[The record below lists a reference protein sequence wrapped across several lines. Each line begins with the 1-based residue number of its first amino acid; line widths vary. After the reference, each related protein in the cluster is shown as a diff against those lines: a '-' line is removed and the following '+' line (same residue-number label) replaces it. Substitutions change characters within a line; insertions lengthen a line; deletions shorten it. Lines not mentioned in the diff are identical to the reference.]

1 MNNYLIKYARLVD
14 FLGQVL
20 GKNSEVVLHDV
31 KDLTHS
37 IVAIAN
43 GEVSGRKVGGPATD
57 LVIDIIK
64 NKKYRGKNYLCN
76 YTGYTDSGVPLKS
89 STFFLQDDRGEIVGL
104 LCINTDCRNLIAA
117 RDTLNSLIQP
127 ESGAGEGTEAI
138 TENLSKSVDELL
150 AEKIRTCV
158 RRVVDPGKISMDR
171 MSKQEKM
178 DVVRL
183 LYGEGVFN
191 LKGAVAQIST
201 AIKISEPSVYRY
213 ISMIKK
219 QARKPKSGLSRQ
231 GEKSPQG
238 SP

>member
-127 ESGAGEGTEAI
+127 GSGAGDGAEAI
-138 TENLSKSVDELL
+138 TENLSQSVDELL
-150 AEKIRTCV
+150 ADKIRACV